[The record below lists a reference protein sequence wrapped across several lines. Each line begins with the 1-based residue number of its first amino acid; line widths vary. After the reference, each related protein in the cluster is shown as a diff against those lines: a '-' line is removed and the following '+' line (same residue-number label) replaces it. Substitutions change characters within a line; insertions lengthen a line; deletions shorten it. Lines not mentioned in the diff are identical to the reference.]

1 MNRTRALA
9 GLLLVAFLALAG
21 CSSVLGPDA
30 VDEAALAENET
41 YDWSSDANASINVTG
56 GEYEAVYRI
65 DNRSQFA
72 VHSRDGLGR
81 EGPLTISALKFQYPN
96 GTVVGASSPALNAT
110 NQQEQTVISLPAR
123 DGKLAFSAP
132 AQGKRFSTQA
142 FVSGTYEVTIPQ
154 GMRVTYEPL
163 ARVSPGDYETART
176 DTGRVRI
183 RWDDVQAN
191 AVIVRYYLA
200 RDLYIFAAGAAV
212 LVVVALAGALYYL
225 RQIRELERR
234 RERAGPDVDTGEND
248 GPGL

>member
-1 MNRTRALA
+1 MNRKRALA
-9 GLLLVAFLALAG
+9 GVLLVAFLALAG
-21 CSSVLGPDA
+21 CSSVLGPDS
-30 VDEAALAENET
+30 VDEQALAENES

-56 GEYEAVYRI
+56 SEYEAVYKV
-65 DNRSQFA
+65 DNRTQFP

-81 EGPLTISALKFQYPN
+81 EGPLAISALRFQYPN
-96 GTVVGASSPALNAT
+96 GTVVGPSSPALNAT
-110 NQQEQTVISLPAR
+110 NQQERTVISLPAR
-123 DGKLAFSAP
+123 NGKLAFTAS

-142 FVSGTYEVTIPQ
+142 FVSGTYEVTIPK

-163 ARVSPGDYETART
+163 ARVSPGDYRTTRT
-176 DTGRVRI
+176 DTGRVQI
-183 RWDDVQAN
+183 SWPDVQSN

-234 RERAGPDVDTGEND
+234 REQAGPDVDTGEND